1 MQRESSLQ
9 ELVVI
14 WVVEEDQLIQAV
26 VAETLTDRSALH
38 TPYLRAIIR
47 LFPEDRSWTIED
59 VKEKR

>member
-1 MQRESSLQ
+1 M
-9 ELVVI
+9 I